1 MSVLKKSA
9 AEQAKALA
17 VKEISASELVK
28 AHYEQIK
35 AVDKDVKAFLY
46 LDEKN
51 ALAQAEQIDKK
62 RAISRSSTC
71 VKRCNGAGKCANNLW
86 LKNIRRLAS
95 TIRRN
100 CGFKIEIK

>member
-17 VKEISASELVK
+17 AKEISASELVK

-46 LDEKN
+46 LDEKM
-51 ALAQAEQIDKK
+51 
-62 RAISRSSTC
+62 RSPKLNKLIKSVLP
-71 VKRCNGAGKCANNLW
+71 VKSYRH
-86 LKNIRRLAS
+86 
-95 TIRRN
+95 
-100 CGFKIEIK
+100 

>member
-9 AEQAKALA
+9 AEQSKALA
-17 VKEISASELVK
+17 AKEISASELVK

-46 LDEKN
+46 LDEKK

-62 RAISRSSTC
+62 RA
-71 VKRCNGAGKCANNLW
+71 AGEKL
-86 LKNIRRLAS
+86 S
-95 TIRRN
+95 
-100 CGFKIEIK
+100 